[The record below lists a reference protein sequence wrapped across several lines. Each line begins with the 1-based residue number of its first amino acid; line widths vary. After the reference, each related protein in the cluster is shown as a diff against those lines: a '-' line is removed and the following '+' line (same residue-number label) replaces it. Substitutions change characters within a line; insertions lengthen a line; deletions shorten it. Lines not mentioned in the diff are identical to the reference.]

1 MFFITTFL
9 EHSQKSKHIV
19 LIWATTLFNV
29 NITITISKIVIT
41 RVSYQDMHVISVY

>member
-1 MFFITTFL
+1 MFSITTFI
-9 EHSQKSKHIV
+9 EHSQKGKHIV

-29 NITITISKIVIT
+29 NITITISETVVT